1 MTVPRFTIACF
12 AASVLFVS
20 PAVTAEEPTAEPNLR
35 DMISRLDKTLER
47 LDQIDRRVD
56 RLENMLFPIRLQP
69 DKHGIIRDATGRP
82 IGAWGIDFPMIEE
95 RAR

>member
-1 MTVPRFTIACF
+1 MTFPRLTVTCF
-12 AASVLFVS
+12 AVSVLLVG
-20 PAVTAEEPTAEPNLR
+20 PAPAAEEPTTEPNLR
-35 DMISRLDKTLER
+35 DMISRLDKTIER
-47 LDQIDRRVD
+47 LDQIDQRVD